1 MGGTFIGGKTSDEG
15 VPLVATAP
23 YSYSATD
30 RSRFRG
36 ALYSVPPGASV
47 GFDLRV
53 DAPIRLHGGDYWVRG
68 PHLGDTMSFQV
79 VDVDDIL
86 GGGPGAVVTEY
97 VTDLPLA
104 PWDHARELQSPTAA
118 TVPAG
123 LYLRVEYS
131 NTGAEWVAL
140 GVTYRWFLIEGV
152 TP

>member
-1 MGGTFIGGKTSDEG
+1 MSTYLGQRSDEG

-30 RSRFRG
+30 RSRFHG
-36 ALYSVPPGASV
+36 ALYSVPPGVSV

-68 PHLGDTMSFQV
+68 PHLGDQMSFQV
-79 VDVDDIL
+79 VDVDDVL
-86 GGGPGAVVTEY
+86 GGGAGAVVTEY

-104 PWDHARELQSPTAA
+104 PWDHSRELQSPTAA

-123 LYLRVEYS
+123 LYLRVKYS

-152 TP
+152 AP